1 MKKRRIVLLTFLV
14 CAALVI
20 SIGFAN
26 LVDSLSVVGTSTTS
40 KEQATQ
46 VFDADVY
53 FTNAEALTHGTT
65 ASVNADNNDKVS
77 FTANS
82 LVSQGDKAQF
92 KFEVSNFSNLEVNL
106 TTTLTSNATTVTND
120 EGGVTTYNGEDSYFK
135 VTYSWDTEK
144 IAAATANDAPG
155 KAYITVTV
163 ELVKSP
169 EYNTKG
175 DFTITISAVS
185 DGE

>member
-1 MKKRRIVLLTFLV
+1 MKRRRIALITFLI

-26 LVDSLSVVGTSTTS
+26 LVDSLSIVGTSTTS

-46 VFDADVY
+46 VFDNDVY

-92 KFEVSNFSNLEVNL
+92 KFEVSNFSNLDVNV
-106 TTTLTSNATTVTND
+106 TTTLTSNATTITDDSGN
-120 EGGVTTYNGEDSYFK
+120 VTTLSGNDSYFE
-135 VTYSWDTEK
+135 VTYAWDTET
-144 IAAATANDAPG
+144 IDAATAPDAPG
-155 KAYITVTV
+155 IAYVTVTV
-163 ELVKSP
+163 ELLRSP